1 MVSDFDLLFDKAEEY
16 LGDID
21 PQKCFECLKEASSRR
36 PSIGMFKESDK
47 VKEKSVNLIS
57 IGLKSKFILEARS
70 LMKIQTKRVVF
81 QVLNKQLYRFLTQNT
96 SITV

>member
-21 PQKCFECLKEASSRR
+21 PQKCFECLEASSRR

-47 VKEKSVNLIS
+47 IEEKSENLIS